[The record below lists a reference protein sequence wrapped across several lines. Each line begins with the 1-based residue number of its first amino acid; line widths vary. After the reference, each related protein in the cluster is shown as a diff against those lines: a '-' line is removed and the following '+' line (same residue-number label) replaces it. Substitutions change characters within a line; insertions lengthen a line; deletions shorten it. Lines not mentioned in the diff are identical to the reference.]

1 MPSGRRTWRRRPLS
15 GPWSTNPTTRGGGCS
30 SWRRTWRG
38 TRRGARLGSGGTSR
52 CSRPSRRRAGRLPM
66 RRWRSR
72 ATGRASGLRS
82 TSFRRATARCCYY
95 GIRDYHTKRS
105 PRRPDWRAARSA
117 RRSRGRAGGWCR
129 FTKPESQVSMSHVD
143 DGTLHTYLDGELAPA
158 EARGVD
164 AHLAQCPACRERL
177 EQERALIT
185 RAGELLA
192 LAAPPDRELPP
203 FRAGDV
209 KPPTRLW
216 WRVRLPLAWAATI
229 VLALGIGTYLGR
241 GVEQGR
247 RAETAADTAPARLR
261 ALEAP
266 ISADTV
272 WLESRAERRGT
283 ARTPPAAPAAPA
295 PAARRETDGFAQ
307 ERKAQVA
314 VIRRDTALSAATPA
328 PVPAPAPQAAFVMVD
343 GALVEK
349 ASPISLDSARALLGA
364 DPLAVPGAPI
374 RTMYR
379 AREIGY
385 SAVVIVEQALDSSTV
400 IEVVNGRRSP
410 LALDAVVV
418 AGAAAPVAQ
427 ADSVRERAPLGRARI
442 ADSLAAAPAAKA
454 AARLE
459 RYETQNRGLRRL
471 GDLEVRVSGPL
482 PSDSLGKLLQLVQPV
497 KP

>member
-1 MPSGRRTWRRRPLS
+1 MGV
-15 GPWSTNPTTRGGGCS
+15 
-30 SWRRTWRG
+30 
-38 TRRGARLGSGGTSR
+38 
-52 CSRPSRRRAGRLPM
+52 
-66 RRWRSR
+66 
-72 ATGRASGLRS
+72 GRARHTRERLQAMTPMGSSAPQDLAEVYR
-82 TSFRRATARCCYY
+82 TTYRALVRFLYRKVWDAERAEDLAQEAFARALIHKPESAR
-95 GIRDYHTKRS
+95 GWLFIVAANMARDDAR
-105 PRRPDWRAARSA
+105 RAARERRHLTLLTAEPQESTLASDEAVEVESDRA
-117 RRSRGRAGGWCR
+117 RVRVA
-129 FTKPESQVSMSHVD
+129 
-143 DGTLHTYLDGELAPA
+143 LD
-158 EARGVD
+158 
-164 AHLAQCPACRERL
+164 
-177 EQERALIT
+177 ERALIT

-203 FRAGDV
+203 FRAGDM
-209 KPPTRLW
+209 KPLTRLW
-216 WRVRLPLAWAATI
+216 WKVRLPLAWAATVAI
-229 VLALGIGTYLGR
+229 ALGIGTYLGR
-241 GVEQGR
+241 GVEQVPQAPTASDTQP
-247 RAETAADTAPARLR
+247 AELQ
-261 ALEAP
+261 ALQAP
-266 ISADTV
+266 ISADT
-272 WLESRAERRGT
+272 LQRESRAWLRGA

-295 PAARRETDGFAQ
+295 PAARRETEMA
-307 ERKAQVA
+307 A
-314 VIRRDTALSAATPA
+314 IRRDTALSAATPA
-328 PVPAPAPQAAFVMVD
+328 PVPASQAAFVMVD

-418 AGAAAPVAQ
+418 TGAAAPVAQ
-427 ADSVRERAPLGRARI
+427 ADSVSVRERAPLGRARI
-442 ADSLAAAPAAKA
+442 ADSLAPGPAAKA

-482 PSDSLGKLLQLVQPV
+482 PSDSLQKLLRVVQPV